1 MVTMTQKSSPITVLV
16 VDDSAFMRKSISL
29 MLESDPDIRVLATA
43 RDGRDAIDKIKSL
56 NPDLVTLDVEMPNLD
71 GLSALKII
79 MKECPVPVL
88 MVSSITTEGAD
99 ATFEAL
105 NLGAIDFI
113 SKDLSSV
120 SANIINVR
128 DELIAKVK
136 AIARSKSLLARFSSG
151 KRPSTQSQ
159 SLSAN
164 RSPSILDAQQDF
176 EAVLVGISTG
186 GPQALFHFLPQ
197 LPASFPLGIAIVQHM
212 PPRFTKSMADRLDG
226 LCQLTVKEANTGD
239 ELLPGTVLIAQGGRQ
254 MTFEAGHESLR
265 AVISDEP
272 TSSIYRPSA
281 DIMMVSA
288 ASAVTKPFVG
298 LIMTGMGRDGLHGLR
313 LIKKKGGCV
322 IAQNEQTCIVYGMP
336 KAAVDDGI
344 ADYVL
349 PLEKISEGLLMIAG
363 ERSEMHVRL

>member
-1 MVTMTQKSSPITVLV
+1 MSEKSSPITVLV

-29 MLESDPDIRVLATA
+29 MLESDPEISVLATA
-43 RDGRDAIDKIKSL
+43 RDGRDAIDKIKGL

-88 MVSSITTEGAD
+88 MVSSMTTEGAD

-105 NLGAIDFI
+105 DIGAIDFI
-113 SKDLSSV
+113 PKDLSSG
-120 SANIINVR
+120 SANIIKVR

-136 AIARSKSLLARFSSG
+136 AIARSKSLSARFFSG
-151 KRPSTQSQ
+151 KRASTETQ

-164 RSPSILDAQQDF
+164 KNLPILDAQQDF

-186 GPQALFHFLPQ
+186 GPKALFQFLPQ

-212 PPRFTKSMADRLDG
+212 PPHFTKSMADRLDG
-226 LCQLTVKEANTGD
+226 LCELTVKEAKTGD
-239 ELLPGTVLIAQGGRQ
+239 KLLPGTVLIAQGGRQ
-254 MTFEAGHESLR
+254 MTFEAGDESLT
-265 AVISDEP
+265 AIISDEP

-288 ASAVTKPFVG
+288 ANAVTKPFVG
-298 LIMTGMGRDGLHGLR
+298 LIMTGMGKDGLHGLR

-322 IAQNEQTCIVYGMP
+322 IAQNEQSCIVYGMP

-349 PLEKISEGLLMIAG
+349 PLEQIPSALLMIAG
-363 ERSEMHVRL
+363 ERSEIHV